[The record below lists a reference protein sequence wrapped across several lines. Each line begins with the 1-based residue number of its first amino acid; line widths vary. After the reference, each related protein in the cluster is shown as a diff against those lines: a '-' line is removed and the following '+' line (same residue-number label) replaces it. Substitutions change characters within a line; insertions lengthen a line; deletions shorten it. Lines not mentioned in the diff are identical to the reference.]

1 MDKEKW
7 HGALEVAEG
16 LCYTKFFF
24 LQVENYDENTFCLM
38 CCYLSKGFLIFFVN
52 NICYWS
58 RPCQEVYYK
67 SQITYGENKHKIIN
81 WYNKFIDVS
90 FVSMVNMKHFF
101 DFMTMILKNC
111 MVNGITWQQNKFC

>member
-67 SQITYGENKHKIIN
+67 SQITYGENNHKIIN
-81 WYNKFIDVS
+81 WYNKFHWCIIC
-90 FVSMVNMKHFF
+90 FNGQYETFF
-101 DFMTMILKNC
+101 WLYDNDIKELY
-111 MVNGITWQQNKFC
+111 G